1 MITIKIKSII
11 KSKPILSYSI
21 ISLIGC
27 LFLNIG
33 IFNDYAF
40 LDANEYIW
48 TAYRD
53 TNFQN
58 EFIQGGRPLLGII
71 CEFLYGA
78 ICNTIASLKWVRLF
92 SVIGSVLFSV
102 QIFSFLLK
110 LNMKIYESALFS
122 FLVLTIPSFSVYYSW
137 SATSE
142 IPIILNLNFFA
153 GVILMQ
159 ALEKNKNIVLN
170 FFVSL
175 AIVIVSLCI
184 YQSAVTAFL
193 IPFVFS
199 FVLVKNFSVKKI
211 ISILIFIGISFSIYF
226 IIFKL
231 SLEFY
236 GLKPS
241 NRTNVNLIKLPI
253 RVILFYFREVR
264 MLLKAS
270 GILIWPIAFI
280 FVGAFSFLGFF
291 YSLYQKRKETTQFF
305 FFISWLI
312 LVLPLTYLPN
322 LISSDNYVCSRTIAP
337 AAILILFY
345 QFNFLRNLSTK
356 NEKTK
361 KLSLVLAVLLITFSS
376 INLNY
381 YMTRIHS
388 KEHRALKMTFNKI
401 PVDNTKRIIF
411 IKPKN
416 EFLQEFSF
424 YKQESADE
432 FGHIS
437 SSRVWVPKPLFN
449 QLLKERL
456 DSLGLKSLM
465 LPNNKIEVYDLE
477 TKYSDDNSIVIN
489 LIDILKDEFSKD

>member
-1 MITIKIKSII
+1 MISIKIKSII
-11 KSKPILSYSI
+11 KRKPILSYSI

-27 LFLNIG
+27 LLLNIG

-53 TNFQN
+53 VNFQN
-58 EFIQGGRPLLGII
+58 EFIQGGRPLLGVI
-71 CEFLYGA
+71 CEFLYGT
-78 ICNTIASLKWVRLF
+78 ICNTITDLKWVRLF

-110 LNMKIYESALFS
+110 LKMKIYESALFS
-122 FLVLTIPSFSVYYSW
+122 FLILTIPSFSVYYSW

-153 GVILMQ
+153 GVILIQ
-159 ALEKNKNIVLN
+159 ALEKNKKTVLK
-170 FFVSL
+170 FFGSL
-175 AIVIVSLCI
+175 IIVIVSLCI
-184 YQSAVTAFL
+184 YQSAVTVFL

-199 FVLVKNFSVKKI
+199 FVLTKNFSVKKA

-231 SLEFY
+231 SIELY

-241 NRTNVNLIKLPI
+241 NRTNVNLIKLPV

-264 MLLKAS
+264 MLLKSS
-270 GILIWPIAFI
+270 GILIWPIAFMLI
-280 FVGAFSFLGFF
+280 GTFSFLGFF
-291 YSLYQKRKETTQFF
+291 YSIYQKRKETTQFF

-345 QFNFLRNLSTK
+345 QFNFWQNLSAK
-356 NEKTK
+356 NK
-361 KLSLVLAVLLITFSS
+361 KIKRLSLILGVLVIALSS
-376 INLNY
+376 INLNF

-388 KEHRALKMTFNKI
+388 KEHRALKSAFNKI
-401 PVDNTKRIIF
+401 PIDNTKRIIF

-416 EFLQEFSF
+416 EFLQEFNF

-456 DSLGLKSLM
+456 DSLGLNSL
-465 LPNNKIEVYDLE
+465 PFPTNKIEVYDLE
-477 TKYSDDNSIVIN
+477 AEYNDDNSIVIN
-489 LIDILKDEFSKD
+489 LIDILKDEFSED